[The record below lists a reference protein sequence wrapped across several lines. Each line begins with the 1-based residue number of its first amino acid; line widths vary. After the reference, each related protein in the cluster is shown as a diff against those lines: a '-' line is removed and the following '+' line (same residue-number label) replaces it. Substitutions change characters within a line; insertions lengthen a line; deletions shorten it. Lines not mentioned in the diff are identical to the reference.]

1 MELTKLNVSY
11 TLKDITDTLQTEG
24 RISVEQNG
32 TVHIDITS
40 NAITPVDGSF
50 PKWGS
55 ANYLKQADGKVNVYF
70 NFANNYRA
78 EYVNYCETLFSEILQ
93 QIVE

>member
-11 TLKDITDTLQTEG
+11 NLKDITDTLQTEG

-40 NAITPVDGSF
+40 NSVTPVDGSF

-55 ANYLKQADGKVNVYF
+55 ANYLKQADGTVNVYF
-70 NFANNYRA
+70 NFANSYRA